1 MGRTKENNT
10 YHKILYRFTQYILI
24 VLFLFSILTPGTLH
38 YADAA
43 NITVHNYVTND
54 TFHYSRD
61 QVRYR
66 VNDTLLT
73 TAPPGLILSN
83 GAAVGPFQAVFQE
96 ALGVESD
103 YVDGKS
109 SFTVSYGPHTIK
121 MTLGTTEVTVNG
133 EKKFMN
139 NAPFIYSFEDSPEK
153 YLYVP
158 TRFMAESLGFDYIWD
173 DTISTVSIKRANIIY
188 DGKQALRY
196 TGSIPTF
203 LLNGRPVTNNIF
215 TGYILDDT
223 VFFPAEEY
231 FKATGMASFAYAE
244 GSGLII
250 LKNGE
255 RTVRM
260 VLDSPIAYVDNTA
273 YLLESV
279 PRLITPQTSSKASIY
294 IPAEF
299 VAKALGYTVFYQKSS
314 GVFEVTGTLQAPVT
328 RPIKPSGTSDTSLPD
343 TASYGTVLFSYQA
356 HDQIV
361 RYFTGLGYYVPSL
374 ISAYSC
380 MNSDALYLKGIQSNQ
395 IKITDKADVIEI
407 EIDGCYNPYNKKVT
421 YNPNASFLSYFN
433 LSGTDSIKIIII
445 KSKDLHYYTYSV
457 SNGSV
462 IHFTD
467 AGGMYQDYLTF
478 FGNNETVPDNTS
490 DHTDIFSGIDI
501 SSYLPKAIFT
511 RNHFVIPLPEGINA
525 ASVTDSDEYSKK
537 RFTIS
542 IPGNYM
548 AFLTEQDTYNPVKT
562 LQSVQFSY
570 KVSTNTTVI
579 TFNTTKIQGYSYTVA
594 DGFLAVKIADPK
606 DIYDKII
613 VLDAGHGGIDPGTLR
628 GSVYEKAVNYNVI
641 NVYAPE
647 YFNDSDIKVYYTRT
661 TDTKIA
667 LQTRAEFAATVG
679 ADLFISFH
687 VNAHSN
693 SAVNGTSVYY
703 SNSNNAPS
711 ATGLKSSV
719 LATSVVNHLSSS
731 WGTSNKGILA
741 DRFVVIHNN
750 TVPAVLVECGFIT
763 NNKDFEKIKDPAY
776 QKKAAKALF
785 DAVSE
790 IFDKYPTNR

>member
-10 YHKILYRFTQYILI
+10 HIKKLYRFMQYILI
-24 VLFLFSILTPGTLH
+24 ILFLVSVYSQKTIH
-38 YADAA
+38 HADAA
-43 NITVHNYVTND
+43 NISVYNHVTND
-54 TFHYSRD
+54 IFYYSRD
-61 QVRYR
+61 QVRYQ
-66 VNDTLLT
+66 VNNSLLT
-73 TAPPGLILSN
+73 SAPPGLILSN
-83 GAAVGPFQAVFQE
+83 GAAVGPFQAVFQD
-96 ALGVESD
+96 ALGVTTD
-103 YVDGKS
+103 YVDGKT
-109 SFTVSYGPHTIK
+109 SFSVSYGPHTIK

-139 NAPFIYSFEDSPEK
+139 NAPYIYSFENSSEK
-153 YLYVP
+153 HLYVP
-158 TRFMAESLGFDYIWD
+158 TRFVAETLGFDYIWD
-173 DTISTVSIKRANIIY
+173 DTVSTVSIKRANILY
-188 DGKQALRY
+188 DGKQPMRY
-196 TGSIPTF
+196 TGSTPTF
-203 LLNGRPVTNNIF
+203 LLNGIPVTNSIF
-215 TGYILDDT
+215 SGYVLDDT
-223 VFFPAEEY
+223 VFFSAEEY
-231 FKATGMASFAYAE
+231 FKTTGMASFAYAE

-255 RTVRM
+255 HTVRL
-260 VLDSPIAYVDNTA
+260 VLDSPIAYIDNTA

-279 PRLITPQTSSKASIY
+279 PRLITPQNSSKASVY

-299 VAKALGYTVFYQKSS
+299 VAKALGFTVIYHESS
-314 GVFEVTGTLQAPVT
+314 GMFEVNGSLQSPTTSPA
-328 RPIKPSGTSDTSLPD
+328 KPSGNSDTTLPD
-343 TASYGTVLFSYQA
+343 TDSYGTVLFSYKA
-356 HDQIV
+356 HEQIV
-361 RYFTGLGYYVPSL
+361 RYFTNLGYYVPSM

-380 MNSDALYLKGIQSNQ
+380 LNSDALYLKGIQSSQ
-395 IKITDKADVIEI
+395 ITITDKADVIEI
-407 EIDGCYNPYNKKVT
+407 KITGCYNPYNGKVN
-421 YNPNASFLSYFN
+421 YNPNAPYLNYFN
-433 LSGTDSIKIIII
+433 LSGSDSIKILII
-445 KSKDLHYYTYSV
+445 KSKELHYYTYSV
-457 SNGSV
+457 TNGSV

-467 AGGMYQDYLTF
+467 ADGMYQDYLTF
-478 FGNNETVPDNTS
+478 FGNS
-490 DHTDIFSGIDI
+490 DITPNKPSDTTDIFSSTDI

-511 RNHFVIPLPEGINA
+511 REHFVIPLPDGIDETA
-525 ASVTDSDEYSKK
+525 VTDFDDYSKN

-542 IPGNYM
+542 IPGNHM
-548 AFLTEQDTYNPVKT
+548 AFMSEQDTYNPVKT
-562 LQSVQFSY
+562 LQNVQFSY

-579 TFNTTKIQGYSYTVA
+579 TFNTSKVQGYSFTVA

-628 GSVYEKAVNYNVI
+628 GSVYEKTVNYNVI

-647 YFNDSDIKVYYTRT
+647 YFKNSGIKVYYTRT

-667 LQTRAEFAATVG
+667 LQTRADFAATVD

-703 SNSNNAPS
+703 SKSNNAPAS
-711 ATGLKSSV
+711 SGLKSSV
-719 LATSVVNHLSSS
+719 LATSVVNHLSSA

-763 NNKDFEKIKDPAY
+763 NNKDFEKIKDLAY

-790 IFDKYPTNR
+790 IFEKYPTNR